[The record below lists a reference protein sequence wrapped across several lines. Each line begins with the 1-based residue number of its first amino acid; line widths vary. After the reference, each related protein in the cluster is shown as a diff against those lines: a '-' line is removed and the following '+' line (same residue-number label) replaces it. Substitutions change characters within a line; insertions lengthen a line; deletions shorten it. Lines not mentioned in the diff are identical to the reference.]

1 MATRPH
7 KRRRILIDPPFQ
19 YRLLLI
25 NILYF
30 CVILLVFLGALF
42 LPLIFQLDSETLT
55 MMEQGEVAREFLSL
69 HARVWP
75 AIFVAFVLLAIHS
88 LFVSH
93 RIAGPLFRFRSTFKA
108 VAGGDLSVRANLRKR
123 DYLGKESEV
132 LNEMIASLQARIKGL
147 EDHYT
152 QMWAVASALQES
164 IDSGSAE
171 DMKQN
176 AEHLRIQM
184 EQFKMSVEQFRTEPD
199 QKGGKEGHTT
209 PVAPPSPSEDSAP
222 LTRS

>member
-1 MATRPH
+1 MATQPH
-7 KRRRILIDPPFQ
+7 KRRRILIDPFQ

-30 CVILLVFLGALF
+30 SVILLVFLGALF

-55 MMEQGEVAREFLSL
+55 MMEQGELASEFLSL

-75 AIFVAFVLLAIHS
+75 AIFVAFVFLAIHS
-88 LFVSH
+88 VFVSH

-108 VAGGDLSVRANLRKR
+108 VADGDLSVRANLRKR
-123 DYLGKESEV
+123 DYLGKESQV

-152 QMWAVASALQES
+152 EMWAVARALQES
-164 IDSGSAE
+164 IESGSPE

-184 EQFKMSVEQFRTEPD
+184 EQFKMSVERFRTEPD
-199 QKGGKEGHTT
+199 QKGGEYGHAT

-222 LTRS
+222 VTRS